1 MKQKAKEIVFCTLLC
16 VTLAACSQQE
26 SPGQPEEQQ
35 KTPAVQPVEEEPVR
49 LSLARERCSAADKQV
64 EYTIANTTGQR
75 LGVHPVP
82 RLERNTDTGW
92 QTVPCHGGFCGVE
105 DPLGEQWEGVLDL
118 EWFAP
123 LEPGEYRLT
132 MTVTRQ
138 GEEWMQVQDTFR
150 LEA

>member
-1 MKQKAKEIVFCTLLC
+1 M
-16 VTLAACSQQE
+16 S
-26 SPGQPEEQQ
+26 
-35 KTPAVQPVEEEPVR
+35 TP
-49 LSLARERCSAADKQV
+49 
-64 EYTIANTTGQR
+64 
-75 LGVHPVP
+75 
-82 RLERNTDTGW
+82 DTGW

-105 DPLGEQWEGVLDL
+105 DPLEEQWEGVLDL